1 MADRANTEGLKN
13 WGHGPETGRP
23 SSVGP
28 HDVKADQTDPANK
41 GLNPERDYKGQP
53 GDNKGLGIT
62 GKPTGPVNI
71 PPKR

>member
-1 MADRANTEGLKN
+1 MTDKANREGLKN
-13 WGHGPETGRP
+13 WGHGPPTGRP

-41 GLNPERDYKGQP
+41 GLDPETDYHGQP

-62 GKPTGPVNI
+62 DTPGSPVNI
-71 PPKR
+71 QPKR